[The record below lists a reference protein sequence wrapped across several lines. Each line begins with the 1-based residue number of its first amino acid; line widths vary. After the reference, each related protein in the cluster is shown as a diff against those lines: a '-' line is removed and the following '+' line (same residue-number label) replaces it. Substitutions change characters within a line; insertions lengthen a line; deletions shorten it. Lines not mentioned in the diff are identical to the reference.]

1 LESDAAMLTENV
13 RSGKIETFWSG
24 VHDRDSERDALINL
38 ALAAWLSFLLWVL
51 LLVRTFTLLVY

>member
-1 LESDAAMLTENV
+1 MLTENV